1 MNFNYI
7 CKLLIFNWLKAYFEG
22 LKERLKI
29 FGYLFQQ
36 NQACGNPLVQP
47 DSALN
52 TFKISIYGF
61 YRQQRPCQGLPAF
74 SERVARS
81 AKETQRQT
89 AYRAGGLLRHVFKVN
104 YKDEILEIK
113 GQKVFYRRGESVLS
127 KGSRQRIFRSQPQ
140 HDVYR

>member
-1 MNFNYI
+1 MAEREAEMNFNYI
-7 CKLLIFNWLKAYFEG
+7 RKSLIFNWLKAYSER

-61 YRQQRPCQGLPAF
+61 YRRQRACQGLSAF

-81 AKETQRQT
+81 
-89 AYRAGGLLRHVFKVN
+89 
-104 YKDEILEIK
+104 D
-113 GQKVFYRRGESVLS
+113 
-127 KGSRQRIFRSQPQ
+127 
-140 HDVYR
+140 

>member
-1 MNFNYI
+1 MAEREAEMNFNYI

-61 YRQQRPCQGLPAF
+61 YRQQRARQGLPAF
-74 SERVARS
+74 SKRVARS
-81 AKETQRQT
+81 
-89 AYRAGGLLRHVFKVN
+89 V
-104 YKDEILEIK
+104 
-113 GQKVFYRRGESVLS
+113 
-127 KGSRQRIFRSQPQ
+127 
-140 HDVYR
+140 